1 MIWRTH
7 LTGEE
12 KQTVFWL
19 DDEIENARLLDR
31 MLTAQREII
40 RRRATARGKRKME
53 SVK

>member
-19 DDEIENARLLDR
+19 DFEIDLARASDKD
-31 MLTAQREII
+31 LTAQREII

-53 SVK
+53 KE